1 MTAYAGACGPDFGGP
16 FAMARM
22 FRAAAMRAQY
32 ARAQYSWAQYSRSQH
47 DGGESPWGSHP
58 GGGRP
63 GAGRGRRP
71 APGFTSEQAEAPV
84 GDETGT
90 PAFEIPAEF
99 EEMARRMRAHM
110 TGRGFG
116 GPRGRAPWG
125 PPGAAA
131 WKAWGAGGPGHGW
144 PFGPDGGSAPRA
156 RAGRGDV
163 RTAILALLSEEPR
176 HGYQIIQ
183 DITERS
189 GGAWKP
195 SPGSVYPALSALQ
208 DEGLVDDEKIE
219 GRRVFAL
226 TEAGRAHVADRA
238 DELSHVFD
246 ANSAEAE
253 ADEVTD
259 LRQLLFSVGAAA
271 VQVVTSGSPEQVAG
285 ARKVLSQ
292 ARRDLYRLLADDDE
306 SESES

>member
-1 MTAYAGACGPDFGGP
+1 MLPEVED
-16 FAMARM
+16 MVR
-22 FRAAAMRAQY
+22 RLRAQMSGG
-32 ARAQYSWAQYSRSQH
+32 ARR
-47 DGGESPWGSHP
+47 GPWGAP
-58 GGGRP
+58 GG
-63 GAGRGRRP
+63 
-71 APGFTSEQAEAPV
+71 
-84 GDETGT
+84 
-90 PAFEIPAEF
+90 
-99 EEMARRMRAHM
+99 
-110 TGRGFG
+110 
-116 GPRGRAPWG
+116 APWKDWG
-125 PPGAAA
+125 P
-131 WKAWGAGGPGHGW
+131 GGPGQGW
-144 PFGPDGGSAPRA
+144 PFGPDGGDAPRA
-156 RAGRGDV
+156 RAGRGEV
-163 RTAILALLSEEPR
+163 RTAILALLREAPR

-219 GRRVFAL
+219 GRHVFAL
-226 TEAGRAHVADRA
+226 TETGRAHVAERV

-271 VQVVTSGSPEQVAG
+271 VQVVTTSSPEQVAG

-292 ARRDLYRLLADDDE
+292 ARRDLYRLLDDDA

>member
-1 MTAYAGACGPDFGGP
+1 VEGVGSG
-16 FAMARM
+16 R
-22 FRAAAMRAQY
+22 
-32 ARAQYSWAQYSRSQH
+32 ARAGVAVR
-47 DGGESPWGSHP
+47 
-58 GGGRP
+58 
-63 GAGRGRRP
+63 
-71 APGFTSEQAEAPV
+71 
-84 GDETGT
+84 
-90 PAFEIPAEF
+90 
-99 EEMARRMRAHM
+99 
-110 TGRGFG
+110 
-116 GPRGRAPWG
+116 
-125 PPGAAA
+125 
-131 WKAWGAGGPGHGW
+131 
-144 PFGPDGGSAPRA
+144 PDGGSAPRS

-246 ANSAEAE
+246 ANSGEAE
-253 ADEVTD
+253 DGEVTD

-271 VQVVTSGSPEQVAG
+271 VQVVTTGSPEQVAG
-285 ARKVLSQ
+285 ARAVLSQ
-292 ARRDLYRLLADDDE
+292 ARRDLYLLLADDDSAE
-306 SESES
+306 EQS

>member
-32 ARAQYSWAQYSRSQH
+32 ARAQH
-47 DGGESPWGSHP
+47 DGGESPWGRH
-58 GGGRP
+58 P

-71 APGFTSEQAEAPV
+71 APGFTSEQADPR
-84 GDETGT
+84 GSDETGT

-116 GPRGRAPWG
+116 GPRGRGPWG
-125 PPGAAA
+125 GPGAAA

-226 TEAGRAHVADRA
+226 TEAGLAHVADRA

-292 ARRDLYRLLADDDE
+292 ARRDLYLLLADNDDE